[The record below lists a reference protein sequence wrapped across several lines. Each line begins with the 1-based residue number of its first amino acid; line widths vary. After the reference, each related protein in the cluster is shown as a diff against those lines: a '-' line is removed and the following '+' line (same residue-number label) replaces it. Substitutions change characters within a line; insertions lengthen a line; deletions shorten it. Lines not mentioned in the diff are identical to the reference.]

1 MDATFLGISMNFLI
15 DPKGCTLHRVHRVR
29 KRRDAGSDDFEGL
42 LEFQEALN
50 VGWKLFLG
58 VEGRIYVGRMG
69 FRWLKAS

>member
-1 MDATFLGISMNFLI
+1 MLRYIET
-15 DPKGCTLHRVHRVR
+15 RVHRAG
-29 KRRDAGSDDFEGL
+29 KRRDAGSEGL

-58 VEGRIYVGRMG
+58 VEFGRIYVGRMG